1 MSASVIPSLMVL
13 ALFAALLLGFP
24 VAFSIAAVALS
35 FGAFG
40 VVTDAFPA
48 PFLLAIPMRVLGIL
62 LNDNLLA
69 IPFFVFI
76 GLLLERSGMAEE
88 MLDAFGRLLASVRG
102 GLAYAVVIVGAALA
116 ATTGIVSASVVA
128 MGLTTLPV
136 MLRYGYSPALA
147 SGVIAASGT
156 LAQMIP
162 PSIVLIVLA
171 EQMDV
176 ELPQIYRGALGPS
189 ILIVGCYLVFLF
201 VASRLY
207 PAALPAAPDSAQ
219 AEPLGIRVRRAL
231 VKGAPP
237 VLIVGAILG
246 SIFLGVATPTE
257 SGAVG
262 AVATLLYGLA
272 RGKLRL
278 ASLRQAM
285 DSTGILCSCIVFLLI
300 GATCFSLVF
309 RGFDGP
315 LWIEAAFNHLPGGRL
330 GFLVAIN
337 ALIFLLAFFL
347 DFFEIAFIVVPLIEP
362 VATKLGINPLWLAVV
377 LAVNM
382 QTSFMYP
389 PFGLALYNL
398 RSVAPARVR
407 TSQIYLGVAPFILI
421 QVIVLGL
428 ILAFPQI
435 VTLETAEKQR
445 LDRLMLERQI
455 ESPQRANGDRDTGGK
470 AGP

>member
-1 MSASVIPSLMVL
+1 MSASDVPALMVL
-13 ALFAALLLGFP
+13 ALFAGLLLGFP

-35 FGAFG
+35 FGVLGIFMGTFPPAFL
-40 VVTDAFPA
+40 D
-48 PFLLAIPMRVLGIL
+48 AIPLRVLGIL

-76 GLLLERSGMAEE
+76 GLLLERSGLADE
-88 MLDAFGRLLASVRG
+88 MLDAFGRLLAPVRG
-102 GLAYAVVIVGAALA
+102 GLGYAVVIVGAALA

-189 ILIVGCYLVFLF
+189 ALIVGCYLAYLYL
-201 VASRLY
+201 ASRFF
-207 PAALPAAPDSAQ
+207 PRALPAAPASAQ
-219 AEPLGIRVRRAL
+219 GERLAVRARRAI

-237 VLIVGAILG
+237 VAIIGAILG
-246 SIFLGVATPTE
+246 SIFFGIATPTE

-262 AVATLLYGLA
+262 AVATLIYALA
-272 RGKLRL
+272 QGKLDSK
-278 ASLRQAM
+278 SLRQAM
-285 DSTGILCSCIVFLLI
+285 DSTGILCSCIIFLLI
-300 GATCFSLVF
+300 GATCFTLVF
-309 RGFDGP
+309 RGFDGA
-315 LWIEAAFNHLPGGRL
+315 LWIDAAFARLPGGRL

-337 ALIFLLAFFL
+337 VLIFLLAFFL

-362 VATKLGINPLWLAVV
+362 VSAKLGINPLWLSVV

-398 RSVAPARVR
+398 RSVAPASIR
-407 TSQIYLGVAPFILI
+407 TSQIYRGVAPFIAIQIFVLALI
-421 QVIVLGL
+421 I
-428 ILAFPQI
+428 AFPRI
-435 VTLETAEKQR
+435 VTLEPAEKER
-445 LDRLMLERQI
+445 LDRLLIERKLDSGI
-455 ESPQRANGDRDTGGK
+455 GVPPEAPAK
-470 AGP
+470 

>member
-1 MSASVIPSLMVL
+1 MSASPLPPLMVL
-13 ALFAALLLGFP
+13 ALFAALLAGFP
-24 VAFSIAAVALS
+24 VAFSIAAVAFA
-35 FGAFG
+35 FGAAG
-40 VVTDAFPA
+40 LALGAFPPA
-48 PFLLAIPMRVLGIL
+48 FLFAIPLRVLGIL

-76 GLLLERSGMAEE
+76 GLLLERSGIAED
-88 MLDAFGRLLASVRG
+88 MLDAFGRLLAPVRG
-102 GLAYAVVIVGAALA
+102 GLAYAVVLVGAALA

-189 ILIVGCYLVFLF
+189 ALIVGLYLLFLYL
-201 VASRLY
+201 ASRFY
-207 PAALPAAPDSAQ
+207 PGALPAAPASAQ
-219 AEPLGIRVRRAL
+219 GERLRTRLRRAL
-231 VKGAPP
+231 VNALPP
-237 VLIVGAILG
+237 VAIVGALLA
-246 SIFLGVATPTE
+246 SIFLGIATPTE

-262 AVATLLYGLA
+262 ALATLFYGRA
-272 RGKLRL
+272 RGKLTP

-285 DSTGILCSCIVFLLI
+285 DATGILCSCIIFLLF

-315 LWIEAAFNHLPGGRL
+315 LWIEAAFAHLPGGRL
-330 GFLVAIN
+330 GFLVSVN

-362 VATKLGINPLWLAVV
+362 VSAKLGINPLWLSVV

-398 RSVAPARVR
+398 RSVAPPGLR
-407 TSQIYLGVAPFILI
+407 TSQIYRGVAPFIAI
-421 QVIVLGL
+421 QVIALAL
-428 ILAFPQI
+428 IIAFPRI
-435 VTLETAEKQR
+435 VTLEPAEKER
-445 LDRLMLERQI
+445 LDRLLLERRI
-455 ESPQRANGDRDTGGK
+455 ETGAHKGR
-470 AGP
+470 

>member
-1 MSASVIPSLMVL
+1 MNASGVPALMVL
-13 ALFAALLLGFP
+13 ALFAALMLGFP

-35 FGAFG
+35 FGALG
-40 VVTDAFPA
+40 IVMGAFPA
-48 PFLLAIPMRVLGIL
+48 AFLDAIPLRALGIL

-88 MLDAFGRLLASVRG
+88 MLDAFGRLLAPVRG

-136 MLRYGYSPALA
+136 MLRYGYSPSLA

-189 ILIVGCYLVFLF
+189 ALIVGCYLLYLCL
-201 VASRLY
+201 ASRFF
-207 PAALPAAPDSAQ
+207 PAALPAAPASAQ
-219 AEPLGIRVRRAL
+219 GEPLGVRAGRAL
-231 VKGAPP
+231 AKGAPP
-237 VLIVGAILG
+237 VAIVGAMLA
-246 SIFLGVATPTE
+246 SIFFGVATPTE

-262 AVATLLYGLA
+262 AVATLVYGLI
-272 RGKLRL
+272 RGKLGSG
-278 ASLRQAM
+278 SLRQAM
-285 DSTGILCSCIVFLLI
+285 DSTGILCSCIIFLLI
-300 GATCFSLVF
+300 GATCFTLVF
-309 RGFDGP
+309 RGFDGA
-315 LWIEAAFNHLPGGRL
+315 LWIDAAFARLPGGRL
-330 GFLVAIN
+330 GFLVATN
-337 ALIFLLAFFL
+337 VLIFLLAFFL

-362 VATKLGINPLWLAVV
+362 VSAKLGINPLWLSVV

-398 RSVAPARVR
+398 RSVAPSAIR
-407 TSQIYLGVAPFILI
+407 TSQIYRGVAPFIAI
-421 QVIVLGL
+421 QIIVLAL
-428 ILAFPQI
+428 IIAFPRI
-435 VTLETAEKQR
+435 VTLEPAEKER
-445 LDRLMLERQI
+445 LDRLLIERQLD
-455 ESPQRANGDRDTGGK
+455 SG
-470 AGP
+470 AGMQPEAPTK

>member
-1 MSASVIPSLMVL
+1 MSASDVPALMVL
-13 ALFAALLLGFP
+13 ALFAGLLLGFP

-35 FGAFG
+35 FGVLGIFMGTFPPAFL
-40 VVTDAFPA
+40 D
-48 PFLLAIPMRVLGIL
+48 AIPLRVLGIL

-76 GLLLERSGMAEE
+76 GLLLERSGLADE
-88 MLDAFGRLLASVRG
+88 MLDAFGRLLAPVRG
-102 GLAYAVVIVGAALA
+102 GLGYAVVIVGAALA

-189 ILIVGCYLVFLF
+189 ALIVGCYLAYLYL
-201 VASRLY
+201 ASRFF
-207 PAALPAAPDSAQ
+207 PRALPAAPASAQ
-219 AEPLGIRVRRAL
+219 GERLAVRARRAI

-237 VLIVGAILG
+237 VAIIGTILG
-246 SIFLGVATPTE
+246 SIFFGIATPTE

-262 AVATLLYGLA
+262 AVATLIYALA
-272 RGKLRL
+272 QGKL
-278 ASLRQAM
+278 ASKSLRQAM
-285 DSTGILCSCIVFLLI
+285 DSTGILCSCIIFLLI
-300 GATCFSLVF
+300 GATCFTLVF
-309 RGFDGP
+309 RGFDGA
-315 LWIEAAFNHLPGGRL
+315 LWIDAAFARLPGGRL

-337 ALIFLLAFFL
+337 VLIFLLAFFL

-362 VATKLGINPLWLAVV
+362 VSAKLGINPLWLSVV

-398 RSVAPARVR
+398 RSVAPASIR
-407 TSQIYLGVAPFILI
+407 TSQIYRGVAPFIAIQIFVLALI
-421 QVIVLGL
+421 I
-428 ILAFPQI
+428 AFPRI
-435 VTLETAEKQR
+435 VTLEPAEKER
-445 LDRLMLERQI
+445 LDRLLIERKLDSGI
-455 ESPQRANGDRDTGGK
+455 GVPPEAPAK
-470 AGP
+470 